1 MEGGNIDMN
10 MAQFKRYSQVKIF
23 LEREDFNGFTKKD
36 LFIMKFIKKG
46 WGQDIVALSNMAE
59 ALTNIALSGSR
70 PEDEIKQLL
79 EAVIYRALHS
89 KVSPYKKDIN
99 KVKSLG
105 KYGYY
110 LEHLNIILGCYFC
123 LAGPKYRE
131 LNKRISQH
139 LLDMSMKY
147 ENYHADLLPNSRM
160 KWPADQAGII
170 YSLWL
175 YDKNNWIYD
184 KNDTTRMHIEL
195 RNKWLNYMREEATH
209 KDTGL
214 FITEVQG
221 VKRFSKQPRGCA
233 LSYLIHY
240 MSRFAPGAAQQQWEL
255 YKEHMLIKRLG
266 ITGFREFLPN
276 YRGKWTP
283 DSGPIIA
290 GVGIAASGLGMNAA
304 SSVGDDETFDIINNK
319 ASPIIR
325 VMHSIRWIPGVKTLA
340 MIATDKLAL
349 AIYLNAETKTEWYF

>member
-1 MEGGNIDMN
+1 
-10 MAQFKRYSQVKIF
+10 
-23 LEREDFNGFTKKD
+23 
-36 LFIMKFIKKG
+36 
-46 WGQDIVALSNMAE
+46 MAE

-70 PEDEIKQLL
+70 PTEEIKELL
-79 EAVIYRALHS
+79 EAVIYRALHNS
-89 KVSPYKKDIN
+89 VSSYKKDIN

-123 LAGPKYRE
+123 LAGPKYRK

-139 LLDMSMKY
+139 LLDVSMKY

-160 KWPADQAGII
+160 KWSADQAAII
-170 YSLWL
+170 HSLWL

-184 KNDTTRMHIEL
+184 KSDTIRMHTEL
-195 RNKWLNYMREEATH
+195 AQKWLKYMREEATTH

-240 MSRFAPGAAQQQWEL
+240 MSRFAPGVAKQQWEL
-255 YKEHMLIKRLG
+255 YKEHMLTKRLG
-266 ITGFREFLPN
+266 MTGFREFLPS
-276 YRGKWTP
+276 YRGRWTP

-304 SSVGDDETFDIINNK
+304 TSVGDDKTFDIINNA
-319 ASPIIR
+319 ASPITR
-325 VMHSIRWIPGVKTLA
+325 TMRAMKWVPGVNMLA
-340 MIATDKLAL
+340 MIATDKLAS
-349 AIYLNAETKTEWYF
+349 AIYLNAETKTEWYFS

>member
-1 MEGGNIDMN
+1 MN
-10 MAQFKRYSQVKIF
+10 TKQLKRYNQIKDF

-36 LFIMKFIKKG
+36 LFIMQFIKKG
-46 WGQDIVALSNMAE
+46 WGQDIAALSNMAE

-70 PEDEIKQLL
+70 PKDEIQQLL
-79 EAVIYRALHS
+79 EAVIYRALHN

-147 ENYHADLLPNSRM
+147 DNYHADLLPNSRM
-160 KWPADQAGII
+160 KWAADQAAII

-184 KNDTTRMHIEL
+184 KSDTTRMHTEL
-195 RNKWLNYMREEATH
+195 AKKWLNYMKENATH
-209 KDTGL
+209 KATGL

-221 VKRFSKQPRGCA
+221 VKKFSKQPRGCA

-240 MSRFAPGAAQQQWEL
+240 MSRFAPGVAQQQWEL
-255 YKEHMLIKRLG
+255 YKEHMLTKRLG
-266 ITGFREFLPN
+266 MTGFREFLPS
-276 YRGKWTP
+276 YKGSWSP

-304 SSVGDDETFDIINNK
+304 SSVGDDWTFDVINNS
-319 ASPIIR
+319 ASPITR
-325 VMHSIRWIPGVKTLA
+325 TMGVMKWIPGVKILA
-340 MIATDKLAL
+340 MIATDKLAS
-349 AIYLNAETKTEWYF
+349 AIYLNAETKTEWYL